1 MAHALVTRYSSS
13 SRETVVA
20 WRTSFSVSSLRR
32 DEGSQPTVA
41 AASATPFTLT
51 ALISARLPDCPPSIW
66 SWLHDVPPPRVAYLA
81 VARTGSES
89 LGKALR
95 EHHSKKALEQRFTAH
110 MPHSHDCTLRDVETA
125 GATHVLISLR
135 HPADRLMSGVKRRLE
150 GARGKS
156 AKLPNADFL
165 DAFGPFGANA
175 LNAFV
180 SALRDVAHPL
190 HTRAMNQSIGPMRQN
205 FLLPVSEFY
214 LANGRTDDRAAHSG
228 FVCTPTLAGDVQRVT
243 QSWCVRDM
251 HVQGQEESIHRSHT
265 TMKPLSAENRAWVD
279 TTWAADVALWRLHC
293 GEGAATAA
301 SDERPVEL
309 SGTTH
314 RASSTTTGT
323 HTAVRTCHAPAPAA
337 TRIVFLHYHK
347 TGSLLSTSLMHTTA
361 DVLGLRVDYVA
372 NHTLARL
379 CCPLFDCP
387 IGRYADRQIRRWTA
401 PELVLSPSSVP
412 PCYAVVHMVRD
423 PARWAL
429 SFYDYHVQTP
439 TPERWTAFYRPSCE
453 FAHPEYAM
461 VVPGLRDEW
470 VRVAQ
475 AACNAI
481 VMRHPSFTVL
491 EHLRSLPEEEG
502 LRLMTLLNVLKGTNS
517 TLGHQR
523 AGGDLMRSAAN
534 QLVLKRRAGS
544 AADGAVHARPRVVVL
559 WMDEAVE
566 KTAATME
573 ALATFLVDAV
583 SESRPRRASL
593 VTALASRLRLDEA
606 GDYAR
611 LLNGSHSSHITR
623 DGSAIRRSRLVASLE
638 ADPIFA
644 EIFELWRRIFAQHSP
659 LPQADSSSWAGFLSQ
674 SLSHP
679 QAAHPIIKDRVAYY
693 MGVWNRSGSLPI
705 HPGLRA
711 EVESGHPVAF
721 NPCRVPR
728 DAAGNALMGC
738 RKEHCIQYAK
748 ELDELLDEAGL
759 HGVCTA
765 FPVQFGDTPAGA
777 ECRNGMWL
785 PAPLYD
791 GTLVPLLSKS
801 RLRAPSGGIL
811 MNLNRRRHYG
821 FFDKPI
827 PDAARLPW
835 TARKDALIWRGG
847 DVTGRKQAQT
857 CLSIRLRFVSA
868 LKGYLA
874 DGIDVAFAAD
884 VNHTKECPETC
895 GTLSARCTPGM
906 TVEQMMT
913 YRYALSLEGND
924 VATDL
929 KWKLASGIVVLMP
942 RPTAESWLME
952 FALQPAVHYI
962 EVGSPEEVPAKLAWL
977 RANQKQAERI
987 SKAARAWMAP
997 FAHVQHDRIMAREVL
1012 SRVALL
1018 LRANKATQLPTPGSS

>member
-1 MAHALVTRYSSS
+1 M
-13 SRETVVA
+13 
-20 WRTSFSVSSLRR
+20 
-32 DEGSQPTVA
+32 A
-41 AASATPFTLT
+41 AASASPFTLA
-51 ALISARLPDCPPSIW
+51 ALIAARQPDCPPSDW

-89 LGKALR
+89 LAKALGD
-95 EHHSKKALEQRFTAH
+95 HHSKKALEESYDGTAH
-110 MPHSHDCTLRDVETA
+110 VPHSHDCTLRDVEIA

-150 GARGKS
+150 GNCTKNPS
-156 AKLPNADFL
+156 NLDFR
-165 DAFGPFGANA
+165 DAFGPFGASA
-175 LNAFV
+175 LNTFV
-180 SALRDVAHPL
+180 AALRDVAHPL
-190 HTRAMNQSIGPMRQN
+190 HTRAINQSIGPMRQN

-214 LANGRTDDRAAHSG
+214 LANGRTDNRAAHRG
-228 FVCTPTLAGDVQRVT
+228 FVCTPTLSDSVQHVM
-243 QSWCVRDM
+243 QSWCIRDA
-251 HVQGQEESIHRSHT
+251 HVQGKDESAHRSHT
-265 TMKPLSAENRAWVD
+265 MMEPLSAENRAWVEA
-279 TTWAADVALWRLHC
+279 TWAADVALWRLHC
-293 GEGAATAA
+293 GKGAAKAA

-309 SGTTH
+309 SGTTR
-314 RASSTTTGT
+314 RASCTTTDT
-323 HTAVRTCHAPAPAA
+323 HMAVRACRAPDPAA
-337 TRIVFLHYHK
+337 TRIAFLHYHK
-347 TGSLLSTSLMHTTA
+347 TGSVLSTSLMKTTA
-361 DVLGLRVDYVA
+361 DVLGLPVD
-372 NHTLARL
+372 HTVGHTQARL
-379 CCPLFDCP
+379 CCPLFDCAP
-387 IGRYADRQIRRWTA
+387 DRRIRLWTA
-401 PELVLSPSSVP
+401 PELVLSLSSVP

-439 TPERWTAFYRPSCE
+439 TPERWTAFDRPSCE
-453 FAHPEYAM
+453 FAHPEYAR

-470 VRVAQ
+470 VRAAQ

-517 TLGHQR
+517 THGRQR

-534 QLVLKRRAGS
+534 QLVLKRCAGS
-544 AADGAVHARPRVVVL
+544 TVDGVVHARPRVGVMWLDEVV
-559 WMDEAVE
+559 ER
-566 KTAATME
+566 TAATME

-583 SESRPRRASL
+583 GESRPRTASL
-593 VTALASRLRLDEA
+593 VASLASRLRSDVA
-606 GDYAR
+606 HAYAR
-611 LLNGSHSSHITR
+611 NLNSSHITR
-623 DGSAIRRSRLVASLE
+623 GGSAIRRARLIASLE

-644 EIFELWRRIFAQHSP
+644 EIFEVWRGIFTQHSP
-659 LPQADSSSWAGFLSQ
+659 LPHADNSSWARFLSQ
-674 SLSHP
+674 SLLHP
-679 QAAHPIIKDRVAYY
+679 HAAHPIITDRAAYY
-693 MGVWNRSGSLPI
+693 MGVWNRSSSLPI
-705 HPGLRA
+705 HPGLRP

-728 DAAGNALMGC
+728 DPAGNALMGC
-738 RKEHCIQYAK
+738 KKEQCVQYAK
-748 ELDELLDEAGL
+748 EFDELLTEAGL

-777 ECRNGMWL
+777 DCRDGMWL
-785 PAPLYD
+785 PAPLYN

-801 RLRAPSGGIL
+801 RLQAPSGGIL

-827 PDAARLPW
+827 PDTARLPW

-847 DVTGRKQAQT
+847 GITGRKGAQT
-857 CLSIRLRFVSA
+857 CLSIRLRFVSV
-868 LKGYLA
+868 LKGHLA
-874 DGIDVAFAAD
+874 EGIDVAFAAD
-884 VNHTKECPETC
+884 DNYTNQCPETC
-895 GTLSARCTPGM
+895 GTWSARCAPSM
-906 TVEQMMT
+906 AVEQMMT

-929 KWKLASGIVVLMP
+929 KWKLASGMVVLMP
-942 RPTAESWLME
+942 KPTVESWLME

-997 FAHVQHDRIMAREVL
+997 FSHVQHDRIIAGEVL
-1012 SRVALL
+1012 SRMSLL
-1018 LRANKATQLPTPGSS
+1018 LRANNAAPLPTS